1 MNLPGKIKALK
12 KVNNLRI
19 ERTGSEIAKKNEEI
33 HILQIKKNDMSLK
46 LSNLHVL
53 FEKKN
58 ISGKVD
64 AYSIMDFI
72 RKKSIIQQ
80 QINDME
86 LQISLMEEQFKKKAD
101 EITELKK
108 KQKMML
114 IKSKKLEFHH
124 EKYLSDR
131 VKSEIQ
137 SEAIICEELIYANLR

>member
-19 ERTGSEIAKKNEEI
+19 ERTGSEITKKNEEL
-33 HILQIKKNDMSLK
+33 HILQIKKDDMSNK

-58 ISGKVD
+58 ISGNVD
-64 AYSIMDFI
+64 AYSIMDFL

-86 LQISLMEEQFKKKAD
+86 LQISLMEEQLKKKAD

-108 KQKMML
+108 TQKMML

-137 SEAIICEELIYANLR
+137 SEANICEELIYAHLR

>member
-19 ERTGSEIAKKNEEI
+19 ERTGSEIAKKNEEL
-33 HILQIKKNDMSLK
+33 HILQIKKDDMSNK

-58 ISGKVD
+58 ISGNVE
-64 AYSIMDFI
+64 AYSIMDFL

-86 LQISLMEEQFKKKAD
+86 LQISLMEEQLKKKVD

-108 KQKMML
+108 TQKMML

-137 SEAIICEELIYANLR
+137 SEANICEELFYAHLR

>member
-19 ERTGSEIAKKNEEI
+19 ERTGSEIAKKNEELN
-33 HILQIKKNDMSLK
+33 ILKIKKDDMSHK

-64 AYSIMDFI
+64 AYSIMDFL

-137 SEAIICEELIYANLR
+137 SEANICEELIYAHLR

>member
-19 ERTGSEIAKKNEEI
+19 ERTGSEIAKRNEELN
-33 HILQIKKNDMSLK
+33 ILKIKKDDMSHK

-64 AYSIMDFI
+64 AYSIMDFL

-86 LQISLMEEQFKKKAD
+86 LQISLMEEQLKKKAD

-137 SEAIICEELIYANLR
+137 SEANICEELIYAHLR

>member
-19 ERTGSEIAKKNEEI
+19 ERTGSEIAKKNEELN
-33 HILQIKKNDMSLK
+33 ILKIKKDDMSHK

-53 FEKKN
+53 LEKKN

-64 AYSIMDFI
+64 AYSIMDFL

-137 SEAIICEELIYANLR
+137 SEANICEELIYAHLR

>member
-1 MNLPGKIKALK
+1 MNLLGKIKTIK

-19 ERTGSEIAKKNEEI
+19 ERTGSAIAKKNEEL
-33 HILQIKKNDMSLK
+33 HILQMKKNDMSCK
-46 LSNLHVL
+46 LSNLHFF

-58 ISGKVD
+58 ISGQVNS
-64 AYSIMDFI
+64 YFIMEFL

-80 QINDME
+80 QIDDME
-86 LQISLMEEQFKKKAD
+86 LQISLMEEQLNKKVD

-108 KQKMML
+108 VQKMML

-131 VKSEIQ
+131 VKSEVQ
-137 SEAIICEELIYANLR
+137 NEENVCEELIYAHLR